1 MAAASGTDEAGDDID
16 DAAQTLRHQLIYN
29 GEVLDIALDSI
40 RAYKEGTQSLTYLES
55 SVYLAW
61 SLLRMLERWGKGGGE
76 EMYVRKKKMRKR
88 KGKKGPSVTEE
99 GEGVPDVEDVEE
111 VAGEEDVVLETMF
124 TFETFEAVSPSFV
137 KNATRPSVN
146 KSTCRNLLTLKSH
159 GHSWPIYLAI
169 RNMTHQRI

>member
-1 MAAASGTDEAGDDID
+1 MAAASGTEDAGDDVD

-40 RAYKEGTQSLTYLES
+40 RSYKEGTQSLTYLDS

-88 KGKKGPSVTEE
+88 KGKKGASATEE
-99 GEGVPDVEDVEE
+99 GEGVPDVEDIEE
-111 VAGEEDVVLETMF
+111 VADDDDVVLETMF
-124 TFETFEAVSPSFV
+124 TFETFEAVSSESFYFLL
-137 KNATRPSVN
+137 S
-146 KSTCRNLLTLKSH
+146 STLMIFHLEICKCRDHTNFTCIS
-159 GHSWPIYLAI
+159 GQI
-169 RNMTHQRI
+169 QGV

>member
-1 MAAASGTDEAGDDID
+1 MAAASGTDDAGDDID

-29 GEVLDIALDSI
+29 GEVLDISLDSI

-88 KGKKGPSVTEE
+88 KGKKGPSATEE

-111 VAGEEDVVLETMF
+111 AAEDEDVVVETMF
-124 TFETFEAVSPSFV
+124 TFETFEAVSAQSS
-137 KNATRPSVN
+137 R
-146 KSTCRNLLTLKSH
+146 
-159 GHSWPIYLAI
+159 I
-169 RNMTHQRI
+169 RQEAC